1 MIEESR
7 THFALRNHADDH
19 LRQPVLPERSVD
31 PWFLMEADIL
41 GGSSGATQSYN
52 VTGPLPNHEF
62 IGNSTESA
70 LSPPTL
76 KCVIFDDS
84 MLLADTVM
92 PRSNQAVSLSL
103 NLILRASFRE
113 RRLHSRIRCSER
125 LQSRHCPALTTRGF

>member
-1 MIEESR
+1 MIEDSR
-7 THFALRNHADDH
+7 THFALRNHADDR
-19 LRQPVLPERSVD
+19 LGQPALPERSVD

-70 LSPPTL
+70 SSPPTL
-76 KCVIFDDS
+76 EGVIFDDS

-92 PRSNQAVSLSL
+92 PRSNQAVSLSS
-103 NLILRASFRE
+103 NRILRASFRE
-113 RRLHSRIRCSER
+113 RRLHSRVRCSER
-125 LQSRHCPALTTRGF
+125 L